1 MSESYFRRV
10 ACVGVGAIAGALMIA
25 GPVHAAPT
33 PEPTAS
39 VEAQALGTATL
50 QQDEFTLEEML
61 EGVTLKVDG
70 TGFERAAYIS
80 PKVVHTATGAEIPAL
95 GSIIAD
101 EGGAFAGETVSLT
114 AHAEADR
121 GLLGQYTVT
130 FETISGE
137 KLAEDAHFTV
147 TDGETPANDPASED
161 SWTFLMGDNMA
172 VGFDYLYNN
181 YGLVAVEGLNLDP
194 ESQHTVQVA
203 RDENFESIGIDREIV
218 ADEFGSGYKDANI
231 VGLMSVEEET
241 VGTYFV
247 RVLDGSGELI
257 GGVWTFEV
265 VGGDQPPMPMETP
278 TDEVPVDEAPVDEAP
293 VDETPAEEEP
303 VVEVDP
309 TVVTHFAY
317 DSVCSPTDS
326 GREYTPGETY
336 TWVACNGLE
345 EPIPGTEI
353 KIFETADNDLKNLEQ
368 GTLVETVTTNDAGE
382 FQMTVVEGGYV
393 GAISSETPEV
403 RVIVGQAPTAGGPAE
418 GAAPTEDSTNEAPA
432 GQSAGKPAD
441 AGEAAP
447 KGLPSTGL

>member
-10 ACVGVGAIAGALMIA
+10 AGVGVGAIAGALMIA

-61 EGVTLKVDG
+61 DGVTLTLDG

-80 PKVVHTATGAEIPAL
+80 AKVVHTATGAEIPAL

-101 EGGAFAGETVSLT
+101 EGGAFTGETVSLT
-114 AHAEADR
+114 AHADADR

-130 FETISGE
+130 FKTISGE

-161 SWTFLMGDNMA
+161 SWAFLMGDNMA

-218 ADEFGSGYKDANI
+218 ADEFGSAYKDANI
-231 VGLMSVEEET
+231 VGLMSNEEET

-353 KIFETADNDLKNLEQ
+353 KIFETADGDLNNLEQ
-368 GTLVETVTTNDAGE
+368 GALVETVTTNEAGE
-382 FQMTVVEGGYV
+382 FQMTVATDGYV
-393 GAISSETPEV
+393 GAISSVTPEV
-403 RVIVGQAPTAGGPAE
+403 RVIVGQAPTAGGADE
-418 GAAPTEDSTNEAPA
+418 GAAPAEDSSSEAPA
-432 GQSAGKPAD
+432 DRPAEP
-441 AGEAAP
+441 GEAAP
-447 KGLPSTGL
+447 KGLPSTGV